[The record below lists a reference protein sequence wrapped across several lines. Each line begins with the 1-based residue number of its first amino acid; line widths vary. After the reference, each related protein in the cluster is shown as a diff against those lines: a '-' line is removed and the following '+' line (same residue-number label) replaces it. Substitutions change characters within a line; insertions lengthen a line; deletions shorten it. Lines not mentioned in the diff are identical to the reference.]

1 MGEAMSSKGYRI
13 RQSLPVSWMLA
24 MAVAAGAAMPAAWA
38 DDLRETPTV
47 RAVRQILPSVVNIST
62 ERIVTR
68 APSPWGVD
76 PFEGLFRD
84 FFREQREFKT
94 TSLGSGVI
102 ITADGLVVTNAH
114 VVDRATKVRVIL
126 ADGSQY
132 DAREIAGDRLNDLAL
147 LQIENLPAD
156 IRLAPA
162 PFARPDDLLLGET
175 VIAVGNPY
183 GLGHSISQGV
193 LSAVGRKVY
202 HEGKVLFDDILQT
215 DAPINP
221 GNSGGP
227 LINLNGEMIG
237 INSAIHREGQGIG
250 FTIPLLR
257 VERLLAAWLIP
268 ERFGDVTLGIVPG
281 LVRSGDGRGYEV
293 VVESVREDSPAD
305 RAGIVPGDRIM
316 AVDGH
321 PVATAFAL
329 SERLWRLSAGGT
341 VDLLLAGRGHVR
353 LAVAPLVFQDGADAA
368 RKRLGLGLQELT
380 EDLARALNYPFAG
393 GLVVSDAPGDSGI
406 LRGDVLLS
414 LGETPIHGFADIPR
428 ALQGRHLGD
437 RIPAVLIRVVR
448 RRGQVFI
455 MKQGAELG
463 VR

>member
-1 MGEAMSSKGYRI
+1 
-13 RQSLPVSWMLA
+13 LA
-24 MAVAAGAAMPAAWA
+24 TVAAAAVAMVGARA

-47 RAVRQILPSVVNIST
+47 RAVRRILPSVVNIST

-114 VVDRATKVRVIL
+114 VVDRATKVCVIL
-126 ADGSQY
+126 ADGRQY
-132 DAREIAGDRLNDLAL
+132 EASEVAGDRLNDLAL
-147 LQIENLPAD
+147 LQVEGLPD
-156 IRLAPA
+156 GVRLTPA
-162 PFARPDDLLLGET
+162 ALARPDDLLLGET

-202 HEGKVLFDDILQT
+202 HEGKTLFDDILQT

-227 LINLNGEMIG
+227 LINLHGEMIG

-257 VERLLAAWLIP
+257 VERLLAGWLIP
-268 ERFGDVTLGIVPG
+268 ERFGDVNLGLVPG
-281 LVRSGDGRGYEV
+281 LIRRADGEGYEV
-293 VVESVREDSPAD
+293 IVESVRADSPAD
-305 RAGIVPGDRIM
+305 RAGVAPGARIT

-321 PVATAFAL
+321 PVDSLFAL
-329 SERLWRLSAGGT
+329 SERLWRLSAGDAL
-341 VDLLLAGRGHVR
+341 VLDLAGQGAVR
-353 LAVAPLVFQDGADAA
+353 LTVAPLVFQDGAEAA
-368 RKRLGLGLQELT
+368 RKRLGLELQELT
-380 EDLARALNYPFAG
+380 EELARALNYPFAG
-393 GLVVSDAPGDSGI
+393 GLVVSDAPEGSGI
-406 LRGDVLLS
+406 LRGDVLLR
-414 LGETPIHGFADIPR
+414 LGEIPVHGFADIPR

-437 RIPAVLIRVVR
+437 RLPTVFIRVVR

-455 MKQGAELG
+455 MKQGAELD